1 MTLKLRLLG
10 QNASTRSAGAARPP
24 EFLSKYGAA
33 QFESALISFPS
44 VEVLV
49 STQDQGP
56 FPHRSIWKMVEKK
69 SGTVLP
75 ALQ

>member
-1 MTLKLRLLG
+1 M
-10 QNASTRSAGAARPP
+10 P

-33 QFESALISFPS
+33 QFYSALISFPS